1 MICSPLKRK
10 ENFSEYQKCIRLILV
25 DLFLGDYGAKIS
37 FSFDSLQLS
46 DCFIR
51 LIFVVWKCK
60 EKQPGLSRH
69 LPSPSLRSL
78 SLPLVLRAISPLC
91 SRSSSCCLQSHH
103 FKFSVLI
110 FFLRRRA
117 SRFLFGCFEKSI
129 TLYLF
134 YEPSDLFLTPTQ
146 FSFPF
151 FWLGVCFKV
160 FDVYIISH

>member
-117 SRFLFGCFEKSI
+117 SRFFV
-129 TLYLF
+129 
-134 YEPSDLFLTPTQ
+134 
-146 FSFPF
+146 
-151 FWLGVCFKV
+151 WLLWEINYFIFILWALWFV
-160 FDVYIISH
+160 FDPHPIFLSFLLIRGLL

>member
-25 DLFLGDYGAKIS
+25 DLFLGDTGQKS
-37 FSFDSLQLS
+37 VFPFDSLQLS

-69 LPSPSLRSL
+69 LPAPFLLSL
-78 SLPLVLRAISPLC
+78 SLPLALRAISPLC

-103 FKFSVLI
+103 FRFSVVLI
-110 FFLRRRA
+110 FFLRGRV
-117 SRFLFGCFEKSI
+117 SRFFVWLLWEINYFIFI
-129 TLYLF
+129 LWALWF
-134 YEPSDLFLTPTQ
+134 IWPPPPH
-146 FSFPF
+146 FPF
-151 FWLGVCFKV
+151 LSS
-160 FDVYIISH
+160 D

>member
-1 MICSPLKRK
+1 MYTSDFGWFISGR
-10 ENFSEYQKCIRLILV
+10 
-25 DLFLGDYGAKIS
+25 YGAKIS

-69 LPSPSLRSL
+69 LPALFLRSL
-78 SLPLVLRAISPLC
+78 SLPLALRAISPLC

-103 FKFSVLI
+103 FRFSVVLI
-110 FFLRRRA
+110 FFLRGQV
-117 SRFLFGCFEKSI
+117 SRFFVWLFWEINYFI
-129 TLYLF
+129 FILWALWF
-134 YEPSDLFLTPTQ
+134 IWPPPPP

-151 FWLGVCFKV
+151 FWLGVCFNV